1 MTMTPRVFRLAF
13 AALFAAAAASAQ
25 TAPFAVSKCDPETV
39 AFSNVPLP
47 QAVLANG
54 KALAAGTYQVR
65 ITTERPTPAV
75 GQSADAE
82 CWVEFVKTGVVAG
95 REVASVV
102 SAQDIGTVAKGPAPK
117 ASACRVDLLKEGEY
131 VRVWMNSGGTH
142 YIVNMPVA
150 R

>member
-1 MTMTPRVFRLAF
+1 MKPRLFVATL
-13 AALFAAAAASAQ
+13 AALFISAAASAQ
-25 TAPFAVSKCDPETV
+25 TTPFAAAKCEPEAVT
-39 AFSNVPLP
+39 FNNVRLP

-54 KALAAGTYQVR
+54 QALAAGSYQVR

-75 GQSADAE
+75 GQSANAE

-102 SAQDIGTVAKGPAPK
+102 STEDIGTVAKGPAPK
-117 ASACRVDLLKEGEY
+117 PSASRVDLLKEGEY
-131 VRVWMNSGGTH
+131 LRVWMNSSGTH

>member
-1 MTMTPRVFRLAF
+1 MKPSVCGFAF
-13 AALFAAAAASAQ
+13 AALFIATTASAQ
-25 TAPFAVSKCDPETV
+25 TTPFAVSKCDPETV
-39 AFSNVPLP
+39 TFSNVRLP

-54 KALAAGTYQVR
+54 KALAAGIYQVR

-75 GQSADAE
+75 GQSPNAE
-82 CWVEFVKTGVVAG
+82 CWVEFVKTGIVAG

-102 SAQDIGTVAKGPAPK
+102 STEDIDTVGKGPAPK
-117 ASACRVDLLKEGEY
+117 PSASRVDLLKEGEY
-131 VRVWMNSGGTH
+131 LRVWMNSSGTH